1 MSDGFIAVGRID
13 DFPEGKLRRVKV
25 AGEGV
30 VLANVR
36 GRIYAISNCC
46 THRGVPLAEGW
57 GQSDRGCLSLA
68 WGTV

>member
-13 DFPEGKLRRVKV
+13 DFPEGKLRRVEV

-36 GRIYAISNCC
+36 WRIYTISNCC
-46 THRGVPLAEGW
+46 TQRGVPLKEG
-57 GQSDRGCLSLA
+57 GQSDPGCLSLA